1 MKTKMLILILTIG
14 LIFPLLAGCV
24 EEEIPPT
31 SSYILSILDPS
42 QGLVKID
49 YTVNGIGNKTITFEF
64 PYPELN
70 ISPSSINFVDGR
82 GNSLIPVKSS
92 DTSWSLNTPTTKTV
106 KVSYTL
112 NLPKLYQQYIGHD
125 SSYLEE
131 EWGLITWSSFICA
144 KEFFDSP
151 IDIDF
156 NLPSG
161 WEIATTLEKME
172 KNRFEVSNFR
182 ELGIRPTLI
191 GHFERAKG
199 GRQDSC

>member
-1 MKTKMLILILTIG
+1 MKIKALILILTVG
-14 LIFPLLAGCV
+14 LILPLLAGCV
-24 EEEIPPT
+24 EEEASPA
-31 SSYILSILDPS
+31 SSYTLSILAPF

-64 PYPELN
+64 LNPELN
-70 ISPSSINFVDGR
+70 ISPSSIKFFDSR
-82 GNSLIPVKSS
+82 GNRLIPVKSS
-92 DTSWSLNTPTTKTV
+92 DTRWSLNTPITKTV
-106 KVSYTL
+106 RVSYTL

-131 EWGLITWSSFICA
+131 EWGLITWSSFVCA
-144 KEFFDSP
+144 KESFDSP

-182 ELGIRPTLI
+182 ELFASVMTV
-191 GHFERAKG
+191 
-199 GRQDSC
+199 